1 MPLLGYWKMSLLAIL
16 RLLQAESP
24 RESLPYPESEGLR
37 KSCIQRLQVRFCFS
51 ADQAGK
57 KHLGGLRVM
66 QDLGSGGY
74 SWLI

>member
-37 KSCIQRLQVRFCFS
+37 KSWNSKTSSEVL
-51 ADQAGK
+51 
-57 KHLGGLRVM
+57 L
-66 QDLGSGGY
+66 
-74 SWLI
+74 